1 MVLVPALT
9 RSLMLRI
16 PVKVRDILMKM
27 KKMKMK
33 MKNMRK
39 EEKKNSEGDIKLRTA
54 ETIKRN

>member
-27 KKMKMK
+27 KKMKIK